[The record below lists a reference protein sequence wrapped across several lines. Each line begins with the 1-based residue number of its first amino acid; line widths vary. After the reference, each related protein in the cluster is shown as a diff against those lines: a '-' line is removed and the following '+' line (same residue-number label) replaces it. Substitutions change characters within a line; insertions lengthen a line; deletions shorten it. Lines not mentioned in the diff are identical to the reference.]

1 MGLLNETQSALCDMY
16 DVRNA
21 LPDKIKNQPKDND
34 GSEITVGQC
43 IDDVILF
50 LEELET
56 NMMSPEDL
64 YQEKTL

>member
-1 MGLLNETQSALCDMY
+1 MGLEETQVAIVDMY
-16 DVRNA
+16 DIRASLSDQVKKQISVR
-21 LPDKIKNQPKDND
+21 P
-34 GSEITVGQC
+34 EITVGEC

-56 NMMSPEDL
+56 L

>member
-21 LPDKIKNQPKDND
+21 IPDKIKKLPKDND

-56 NMMSPEDL
+56 I

>member
-16 DVRNA
+16 DVRRA
-21 LPDKIKNQPKDND
+21 VPDKIKKLPKDNE
-34 GSEITVGQC
+34 GTEITVGDC

-56 NMMSPEDL
+56 M

>member
-1 MGLLNETQSALCDMY
+1 MGLEETQIAIVDMY
-16 DVRNA
+16 DIRASLSDQV
-21 LPDKIKNQPKDND
+21 KNQP
-34 GSEITVGQC
+34 SVRPEITVGQC

-56 NMMSPEDL
+56 I

>member
-1 MGLLNETQSALCDMY
+1 MGLEETQVAIVDMY
-16 DVRNA
+16 DIRASLSDQV
-21 LPDKIKNQPKDND
+21 KNQQSVRP
-34 GSEITVGQC
+34 EITVGEC

-56 NMMSPEDL
+56 I

>member
-21 LPDKIKNQPKDND
+21 VPDKIKKLPKDNE
-34 GSEITVGQC
+34 GTEITVGQC

-56 NMMSPEDL
+56 I

>member
-21 LPDKIKNQPKDND
+21 VPDKIKKLPKDND

-56 NMMSPEDL
+56 I

>member
-1 MGLLNETQSALCDMY
+1 MAMIPETLANMNLFVDGISFQGVVL
-16 DVRNA
+16 
-21 LPDKIKNQPKDND
+21 KKNQKSVRP
-34 GSEITVGQC
+34 EITVGQC

-56 NMMSPEDL
+56 L

>member
-21 LPDKIKNQPKDND
+21 VPDKIKKLPKDND

-56 NMMSPEDL
+56 I
-64 YQEKTL
+64 YQGEA

>member
-1 MGLLNETQSALCDMY
+1 MGINEIQSALCDMY
-16 DVRNA
+16 DVRHA
-21 LPDKIKNQPKDND
+21 LPGKIKNQPKDNE
-34 GSEITVGQC
+34 GTGITIGQC

-56 NMMSPEDL
+56 L